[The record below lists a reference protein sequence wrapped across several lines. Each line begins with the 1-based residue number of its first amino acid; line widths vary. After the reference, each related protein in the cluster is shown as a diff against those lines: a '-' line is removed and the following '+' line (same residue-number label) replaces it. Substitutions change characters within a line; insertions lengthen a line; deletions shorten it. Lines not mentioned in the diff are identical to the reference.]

1 MIDNKEKQPID
12 SLCKVEFRELFS
24 NDKGISAVINN
35 KITCFLQCING
46 Y

>member
-12 SLCKVEFRELFS
+12 SLCKVEFREFS

-35 KITCFLQCING
+35 KITCVLQCIDG